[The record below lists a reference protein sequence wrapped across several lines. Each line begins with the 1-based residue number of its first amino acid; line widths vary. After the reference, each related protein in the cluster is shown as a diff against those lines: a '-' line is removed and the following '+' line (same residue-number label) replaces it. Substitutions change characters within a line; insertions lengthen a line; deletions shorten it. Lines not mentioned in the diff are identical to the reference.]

1 MSIDCMVPSLTQ
13 PLQFIENLATQ
24 PDYVFKILVVGNSY
38 VGKSSFLM
46 RLCTNAFSARYSSTI
61 GEQLDSYLAPCV
73 YCRGTNRPLGQF
85 CIQKCPLQT
94 IFRGTNEEIIALFL
108 PGAL

>member
-1 MSIDCMVPSLTQ
+1 MEVVIYNFASPFCVHTHTQ

-61 GEQLDSYLAPCV
+61 GERYWE
-73 YCRGTNRPLGQF
+73 RGEFERGEGKKS
-85 CIQKCPLQT
+85 KC
-94 IFRGTNEEIIALFL
+94 EV
-108 PGAL
+108 